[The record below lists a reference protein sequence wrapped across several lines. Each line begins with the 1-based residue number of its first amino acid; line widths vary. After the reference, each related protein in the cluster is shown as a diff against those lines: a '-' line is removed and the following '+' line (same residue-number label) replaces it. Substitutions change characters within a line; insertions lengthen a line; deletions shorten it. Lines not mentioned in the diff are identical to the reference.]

1 MDWGLMYLKSSG
13 DGRST
18 QTTSGLTLWKNVSWF
33 YQVCWHFSITK
44 DHQNTFTNCNDT
56 SKHSRYCKNYLR
68 CSVNQLKVRYEIFC
82 KKKFLCFFSNPKDA
96 CVSFFHMDK
105 LLDQHGLPQD
115 FDFDKY
121 VNDIFMKGK
130 PLCGSFW
137 EHLNV
142 SLCC

>member
-1 MDWGLMYLKSSG
+1 
-13 DGRST
+13 
-18 QTTSGLTLWKNVSWF
+18 
-33 YQVCWHFSITK
+33 
-44 DHQNTFTNCNDT
+44 
-56 SKHSRYCKNYLR
+56 
-68 CSVNQLKVRYEIFC
+68 
-82 KKKFLCFFSNPKDA
+82 
-96 CVSFFHMDK
+96 MDK

-142 SLCC
+142 SLWSQKNKLIFDFQILFQDAWKYKDNPNLKFIWYEDLVSNMPAMLKELADFTGYKVLSC